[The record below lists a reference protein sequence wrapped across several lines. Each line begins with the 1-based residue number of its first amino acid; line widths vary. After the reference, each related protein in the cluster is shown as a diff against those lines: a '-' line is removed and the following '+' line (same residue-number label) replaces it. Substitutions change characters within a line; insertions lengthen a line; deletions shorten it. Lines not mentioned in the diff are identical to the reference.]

1 MCLYIK
7 RMETSSNFAI
17 FNVECSPENVK
28 MSNSFTTTDCSQNNF
43 ITTIMKQIKPKR
55 TFHKKSPIDAGLVI
69 SYDNYVNK
77 KINLMAFKLAELKEA
92 AKSYKLHITGTK
104 PVLIERLET
113 HYKKISSAI
122 TIQRAFRGRLV
133 RVCIRSRGPAL
144 KNRSLCVNDTDFVTM
159 DPLPEIP
166 FSQFFSYKDDK
177 DFIYGF
183 HISSLMH
190 LVKSN
195 GYAITN
201 PYNREKMQPNIVTD
215 IIRVYNTSIMLFEDF
230 RNENKTSVTIRNGYA
245 QNSSPPQ
252 RNVENNSMPPQR
264 SLRQN
269 LVNNN
274 NTVRAAELDY
284 DQYQPPINVTS
295 IQDDESVARLNRI
308 REMRNRPIDQ
318 RIRELFAEID
328 QLGNYTQSAWFTNLT
343 HNEYG
348 RLYRILYEI
357 WNYRG
362 QMPRPVRNRICPFH
376 GPFESIF
383 NRPIYP
389 SELNYRQLQMACLLV
404 FENMVYSG
412 IDEDHRKLGTFH
424 ALSGL
429 TMVSVPARTAMPW
442 LYESI
447 V

>member
-1 MCLYIK
+1 
-7 RMETSSNFAI
+7 METSSNFTH
-17 FNVECSPENVK
+17 FNIDCSLENVK
-28 MSNSFTTTDCSQNNF
+28 MSNSITMTDCSQNNF
-43 ITTIMKQIKPKR
+43 ITTILKPKPKR
-55 TFHKKSPIDAGLVI
+55 TFHKKSPVDSGLVI

-77 KINLMAFKLAELKEA
+77 KINLMAFKLAELKDA

-104 PVLIERLET
+104 PVLIERIET
-113 HYKKISSAI
+113 HYKKTNSSI
-122 TIQRAFRGRLV
+122 TIQRIFRGRLV
-133 RVCIRSRGPAL
+133 RLCIQSRGPAL

-166 FSQFFSYKDDK
+166 FSHFYSYKDDK
-177 DFIYGF
+177 EFIYGF

-190 LVKSN
+190 LVKSS
-195 GYAITN
+195 GYGITN
-201 PYNREKMQPNIVTD
+201 PYNREKIPPHIVTD

-230 RNENKTSVTIRNGYA
+230 RNENATKVTIRNGSA
-245 QNSSPPQ
+245 QNYAEPQ
-252 RNVENNSMPPQR
+252 RVA
-264 SLRQN
+264 RQN
-269 LVNNN
+269 PVNN
-274 NTVRAAELDY
+274 NTVRTNELDY
-284 DQYQPPINVTS
+284 DPYQPPINVTS
-295 IQDDESVARLNRI
+295 IQDNESVVRLNRI

-318 RIRELFAEID
+318 RVRELFAEID
-328 QLGNYTQSAWFTNLT
+328 QLGNYTQSTWFTNLT

-348 RLYRILYEI
+348 RLYRVLYEI

-362 QMPRPVRNRICPFH
+362 QMPRTVRNRICPFH

-389 SELNYRQLQMACLLV
+389 SELNYRQLQMACLIV

-429 TMVSVPARTAMPW
+429 TMVSIPARTAMPW

>member
-43 ITTIMKQIKPKR
+43 ITTIMKKTNPKR

-113 HYKKISSAI
+113 HYKKINSAI

-201 PYNREKMQPNIVTD
+201 PYNREKMPPNIVTD

-230 RNENKTSVTIRNGYA
+230 RNENATKVTMRTPSYVSPQRGVH
-245 QNSSPPQ
+245 QQSSP
-252 RNVENNSMPPQR
+252 
-264 SLRQN
+264 RQN
-269 LVNNN
+269 PVNNN
-274 NTVRAAELDY
+274 RVRPNELDY
-284 DQYQPPINVTS
+284 DQYQPAINATS
-295 IQDDESVARLNRI
+295 ILDNESVVRLNRI
-308 REMRNRPIDQ
+308 REMRLRPMEQ
-318 RIRELFAEID
+318 RVRELFAEID
-328 QLGNYTQSAWFTNLT
+328 QLGNYTQSSWFTNLS
-343 HNEYG
+343 HNDYG
-348 RLYRILYEI
+348 RLYRTLYEI

-362 QMPRPVRNRICPFH
+362 QIPRPVRNKICPFH
-376 GPFESIF
+376 GPFEAIF
-383 NRPIYP
+383 TRPVYP
-389 SELNYRQLQMACLLV
+389 SELNYIQLQMACLIV

-412 IDEDHRKLGTFH
+412 IDDDHRKLGTFH

-429 TMVSVPARTAMPW
+429 TMVSVAARTAMPW
-442 LYESI
+442 L
-447 V
+447 

>member
-1 MCLYIK
+1 MFLYIK
-7 RMETSSNFAI
+7 RMETSANFTH
-17 FNVECSPENVK
+17 FNIDCSLETVK
-28 MSNSFTTTDCSQNNF
+28 MSNSITMTDCSQNNF
-43 ITTIMKQIKPKR
+43 ITTILKPKPKR
-55 TFHKKSPIDAGLVI
+55 TFHKKSPVDSGLVI

-77 KINLMAFKLAELKEA
+77 KINLMAFKLAELKDA

-104 PVLIERLET
+104 PVLIERIET
-113 HYKKISSAI
+113 HYKKTNSSI
-122 TIQRAFRGRLV
+122 TIQRIFRGTLV
-133 RVCIRSRGPAL
+133 RLCIRARGPAL

-166 FSQFFSYKDDK
+166 FSHFYSYKDDK
-177 DFIYGF
+177 EFVYGF

-190 LVKSN
+190 LVKSS
-195 GYAITN
+195 GYGITN
-201 PYNREKMQPNIVTD
+201 PYNREKIPPHIVTD

-230 RNENKTSVTIRNGYA
+230 RNENATKVTIRNGSA
-245 QNSSPPQ
+245 QNYPAPQ
-252 RNVENNSMPPQR
+252 RVA
-264 SLRQN
+264 RQN
-269 LVNNN
+269 PVNN
-274 NTVRAAELDY
+274 NTVRTNELDY
-284 DQYQPPINVTS
+284 DPYQPPINVTS
-295 IQDDESVARLNRI
+295 IQDNESVVRLNRI

-318 RIRELFAEID
+318 RVRELFAEID
-328 QLGNYTQSAWFTNLT
+328 QLGNYTQSTWFTNLT

-348 RLYRILYEI
+348 RLYRVLYEI

-362 QMPRPVRNRICPFH
+362 QMPRTVRNRICPFH

-389 SELNYRQLQMACLLV
+389 SELNYRQLQMACLIV

-429 TMVSVPARTAMPW
+429 TMVSIPARTAMPW

>member
-1 MCLYIK
+1 
-7 RMETSSNFAI
+7 METSANFTN
-17 FNVECSPENVK
+17 FNVECSIENVK
-28 MSNSFTTTDCSQNNF
+28 MSNSFTTIDCSQNNF
-43 ITTIMKQIKPKR
+43 ITTILKPKPKR
-55 TFHKKSPIDAGLVI
+55 TFHKKSPLDAGLVI

-77 KINLMAFKLAELKEA
+77 KLNLMAFKLAELKDA

-113 HYKKISSAI
+113 YYKKINSAI
-122 TIQRAFRGRLV
+122 TIQRTFRGRLV
-133 RVCIRSRGPAL
+133 RLCIGSRGPAL

-159 DPLPEIP
+159 DPLCEIP
-166 FSQFFSYKDDK
+166 LFHFFSYKDDK
-177 DFIYGF
+177 EFVYGF

-190 LVKSN
+190 LVKSS
-195 GYAITN
+195 GYGITN
-201 PYNREKMQPNIVTD
+201 PYNREKIPPNIVTD

-230 RNENKTSVTIRNGYA
+230 RNENATKVTIRNGSA
-245 QNSSPPQ
+245 QNYPAPQ
-252 RNVENNSMPPQR
+252 RVVGNNYMPPQR
-264 SLRQN
+264 SPRQN
-269 LVNNN
+269 PVNNN
-274 NTVRAAELDY
+274 AIRAVELDY
-284 DQYQPPINVTS
+284 DQYQPAINVTS
-295 IQDDESVARLNRI
+295 IQDDDSVARLNRI

-348 RLYRILYEI
+348 RLYRVLYEI

-362 QMPRPVRNRICPFH
+362 QMPRTVRNRICPFH

-389 SELNYRQLQMACLLV
+389 SELNYRQLQIACLIV

-429 TMVSVPARTAMPW
+429 TMVSIPARTAMPW

>member
-1 MCLYIK
+1 MFLYIK
-7 RMETSSNFAI
+7 RMETSANFTH
-17 FNVECSPENVK
+17 FNIDCSLENVK
-28 MSNSFTTTDCSQNNF
+28 MSNSITMTDCSQNNF
-43 ITTIMKQIKPKR
+43 ITTILKPKPKR
-55 TFHKKSPIDAGLVI
+55 TFHKKSPVDSGLVI

-77 KINLMAFKLAELKEA
+77 KINLMAFKLAELKDA

-104 PVLIERLET
+104 PVLIERIET
-113 HYKKISSAI
+113 HYKKTNSSI
-122 TIQRAFRGRLV
+122 TIQRIFRGTLV
-133 RVCIRSRGPAL
+133 RLCIRARGPAL

-166 FSQFFSYKDDK
+166 FSHFYSYKDDK
-177 DFIYGF
+177 EFVYGF

-190 LVKSN
+190 LVKSS
-195 GYAITN
+195 GYGITN
-201 PYNREKMQPNIVTD
+201 PYNREKIPPHIVTD
-215 IIRVYNTSIMLFEDF
+215 IIRVYNTSIILFEDF
-230 RNENKTSVTIRNGYA
+230 RNENATKVTIRNGSA
-245 QNSSPPQ
+245 QNYTEPQ
-252 RNVENNSMPPQR
+252 RVA
-264 SLRQN
+264 RQN
-269 LVNNN
+269 PVNN
-274 NTVRAAELDY
+274 NTVRTNELDY
-284 DQYQPPINVTS
+284 DPYQPPINVTS
-295 IQDDESVARLNRI
+295 IQDNESVVRLNRI

-318 RIRELFAEID
+318 RVRELFAEID
-328 QLGNYTQSAWFTNLT
+328 QLGNYTQSSWFTNLT

-348 RLYRILYEI
+348 RLYRVLYEI

-362 QMPRPVRNRICPFH
+362 QMPRTVRNRICPFH

-389 SELNYRQLQMACLLV
+389 SELNYRQLQMACLIV

-429 TMVSVPARTAMPW
+429 TMVSIPARTAMPW